1 MKLILFLSTFLLFA
15 ACTGKKQEQMP
26 ARPNIIFIM
35 SDDHGY
41 QAVSAYGSGL
51 NSTPNLDRI
60 GDEGIIFR
68 NSFVCNSI
76 CAPSRAALL
85 TGKHSHANGHLD
97 NRMRFDSS
105 QVTFPK
111 LLQDAG
117 YQTALIG
124 KWHLKSD
131 PTGFDYWNILPGQGS
146 YYNPDFIEMGRTY
159 REQGYATTI
168 ITDMAIEWLVNRD
181 TVKPFC
187 LMVHHKAPHRN
198 WMPDTVDL
206 DLYNGASFPVPENFF
221 DDYEGREAAS
231 LQEMSI
237 MRDMLMSSDLKI
249 TGADGDSISPA
260 EKDYLW
266 YLNNRLSPEQYRA
279 WCREYDSISLAYNEH
294 PLSGDSLAL
303 YKLNRYLTDYLRTI
317 QSVDRNTGRLM
328 DYIDASGLKDN
339 TLVVYT
345 SDQGFYL
352 GEHGWFDKRF
362 MYEESFRT
370 PLMMRLPDGYAARG
384 DIEEMVQ
391 NIDLAPTFLEMAG
404 VEPPEEMQGV
414 SMVPL
419 LKGIKPGKWRDALYY
434 QYYEFPAEHA
444 VRKHYGIRTGRYK
457 LIHFYD
463 DIDQW
468 ELYDLS
474 TDPHEMHNLIDDP
487 GYDAVE
493 KKLRRKL
500 ESLRKEYR
508 VPEGI

>member
-1 MKLILFLSTFLLFA
+1 MRQIWLLSMLLILWS
-15 ACTGKKQEQMP
+15 CSRQETI
-26 ARPNIIFIM
+26 RPNIIFIM
-35 SDDHGY
+35 TDDHAC

-51 NSTPNLDRI
+51 NSTPNIDRI

-97 NRMRFDSS
+97 NRHRFDSS

-111 LLQDAG
+111 LLQIAG

-124 KWHLKSD
+124 KWHLMSD

-146 YYNPDFIEMGRTY
+146 YYNPDFIEMGRSY
-159 REQGYATTI
+159 RENGYATDI
-168 ITDMAIEWLVNRD
+168 ITDMAIEWLSKRD
-181 TVKPFC
+181 TSTPFC

-206 DLYNGASFPVPENFF
+206 DLFDGVSFPVPDNFF
-221 DDYEGREAAS
+221 DNYEGREAAS

-237 MRDMLMSSDLKI
+237 MRDMNMSNDLKI
-249 TGADGDSISPA
+249 TGTRGDSLPQA

-266 YLNNRLSPEQYRA
+266 YINNRLSPEQYKA
-279 WCREYDSISLAYNEH
+279 WIREYDSISQAYNKH
-294 PLSGDSLAL
+294 PLTGDSLAI

-339 TLVVYT
+339 TLVIYT

-362 MYEESFRT
+362 MYEESLRT
-370 PLMMRLPDGYAARG
+370 PLMMRLPEGYSARG
-384 DIEEMVQ
+384 DINEMVQ

-404 VEPPEEMQGV
+404 VTPPNEMHGI

-419 LKGIKPGKWRDALYY
+419 LRGTKPAKWRDALYY
-434 QYYEFPAEHA
+434 HYYEYPAEHA
-444 VRKHYGIRTGRYK
+444 VRKHYGIRTDRYK

-474 TDPHEMHNLIDDP
+474 ADPHEMNNLIDDP
-487 GYDAVE
+487 GYEAVE
-493 KKLRRKL
+493 AKLRKQLGNLRKL
-500 ESLRKEYR
+500 YK
-508 VPEGI
+508 VPSEE